1 MSQGNI
7 MAVSRSG
14 PRLAILLFLL
24 GLFGFADSP
33 TADAQDIPF
42 VEAVKAA
49 QLYKFASFVTWPA
62 GALGADRSPLRICVV
77 DDAKFAA
84 AVNRATR
91 NRTLNGHPY
100 QVRTTSADDLGD
112 CHVVFLPGS
121 EPPSVV
127 SNVLSR
133 LVGHP
138 VLTVTDGA
146 ASDAGIIN
154 FVIRDGRVRFE
165 IDNAT
170 AQRGGLAINA
180 QLLAL
185 AASQSSR

>member
-1 MSQGNI
+1 MSQGNAI
-7 MAVSRSG
+7 AASRSG
-14 PRLAILLFLL
+14 PRLAILLFMLA
-24 GLFGFADSP
+24 LFGLADP
-33 TADAQDIPF
+33 TATDAQNIPL

-62 GALGADRSPLRICVV
+62 DALGTEHAPLRICVV
-77 DDAKFAA
+77 DDAEFAA

-100 QVRTTSADDLGD
+100 AVRTTGPDDIGN
-112 CHVVFLPGS
+112 CNVVFLPGS

-133 LVGHP
+133 LAGHP

-146 ASDAGIIN
+146 TSKLGIIN

-165 IDNAT
+165 IDNQT